1 MTEAAD
7 WFCLDLSFWT
17 IYVYFVTL
25 VVAYEGWKTSQ
36 KTLKLGIESH
46 EFQSRPWLILNIKK
60 YQETDKFYEITKE
73 GDSILFNFQLRI
85 ENKGL
90 SPAKNIKFSYSSIV
104 NDNHRTNKKVLS
116 DLDRIVL
123 GKGEK
128 FIYNISVGGS
138 FGGDSDR
145 LYKKYR
151 ENDEGIRF
159 DCPLSYEGMI
169 HPGKEYKTTINFLI
183 KRDTFSV
190 LGGSD
195 FK

>member
-90 SPAKNIKFSYSSIV
+90 SPAKTLNFHTQASLMTITEQT
-104 NDNHRTNKKVLS
+104 R
-116 DLDRIVL
+116 
-123 GKGEK
+123 
-128 FIYNISVGGS
+128 
-138 FGGDSDR
+138 
-145 LYKKYR
+145 KY
-151 ENDEGIRF
+151 
-159 DCPLSYEGMI
+159 
-169 HPGKEYKTTINFLI
+169 
-183 KRDTFSV
+183 
-190 LGGSD
+190 
-195 FK
+195 